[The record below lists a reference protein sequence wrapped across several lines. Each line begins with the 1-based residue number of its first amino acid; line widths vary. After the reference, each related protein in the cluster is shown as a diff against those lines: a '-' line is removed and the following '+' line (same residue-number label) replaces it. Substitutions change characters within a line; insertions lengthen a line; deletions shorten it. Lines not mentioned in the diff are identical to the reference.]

1 MKRLTRLFNLS
12 IVLVL
17 ALLMSSCISKKSL
30 VIPTAVSSIND
41 PISLKN
47 LNLTKDQYQIINT
60 ETAEASV
67 EYEEAGLGI
76 GKKIKITEANNEYT
90 LIFKPN
96 ESVVG
101 GYEIKYDGIV
111 KVGYLYHDQNNIRDI
126 GEYYKPDPSWFAT
139 GLAIYRLINSV
150 QEQGADGIIEP
161 VITMKVGE
169 KGKKVIYTATIS
181 AKLVKIKTK

>member
-1 MKRLTRLFNLS
+1 M
-12 IVLVL
+12 VALV
-17 ALLMSSCISKKSL
+17 MTSCFAKKSL

-41 PISLKN
+41 PISLRN

-67 EYEEAGLGI
+67 EYEESGLGI
-76 GKKIKITEANNEYT
+76 SKKIKITEANNEYT
-90 LIFKPN
+90 LIFKKN
-96 ESVVG
+96 DDIVG